1 MYIVVLCVQDGN
13 TPMQLA
19 VNRSHHKTVHLFIK
33 EAEMDIKWFDKVCNI
48 DTLFCLMYVYI
59 IVVGG
64 VAWLVITV
72 GGAIIVMYVA
82 LLEDVHV
89 LILTVIFKWRIIGY
103 YINTGLYYVHNVYWY
118 CIY

>member
-1 MYIVVLCVQDGN
+1 
-13 TPMQLA
+13 
-19 VNRSHHKTVHLFIK
+19 
-33 EAEMDIKWFDKVCNI
+33 
-48 DTLFCLMYVYI
+48 MYVYI

-89 LILTVIFKWRIIGY
+89 QSLTVIK
-103 YINTGLYYVHNVYWY
+103 
-118 CIY
+118 